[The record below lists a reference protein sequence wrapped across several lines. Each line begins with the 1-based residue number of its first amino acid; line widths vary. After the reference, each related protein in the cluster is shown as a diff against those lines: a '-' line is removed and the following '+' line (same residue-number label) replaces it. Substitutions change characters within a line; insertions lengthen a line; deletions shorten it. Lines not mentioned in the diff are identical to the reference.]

1 MEKLLHKG
9 KESLSDSEL
18 LVKLIS
24 TGSRNKSAVELAK
37 EVLALGTNNLNE
49 LGKNSLKEFMTIKRI
64 SEAKALRLF
73 YFRTSQ

>member
-64 SEAKALRLF
+64 SKAKALRLF